1 MPGYFYFTV
10 FLEKIFIPLYGNGTV
25 FTSNQYTHRNY
36 IMKKLFALAF
46 VALFSISAMAQQVDL
61 RKKIT
66 VSGTAEAEVT
76 PDIIYI
82 SISLKEYLKDG
93 NSKKKVDI
101 TELETQL
108 FNAVQSAGLPKEN
121 LTINNLSSYNTVG
134 EKKKNPDFLVSKQ
147 YRLKVTDLNKWNAI
161 VGAIDPK
168 GVAYT
173 NIDSY
178 DYSKIEALK
187 KELKIKAL
195 QAAKAK
201 ATYLV
206 EALGNQL
213 GGVIDIQEQNNE
225 SFPQPMYRTNMM
237 VRGAM
242 LESADA
248 VAAPEI
254 DFKKIKLSYIMSTV
268 FEIK

>member
-1 MPGYFYFTV
+1 
-10 FLEKIFIPLYGNGTV
+10 
-25 FTSNQYTHRNY
+25 
-36 IMKKLFALAF
+36 MKKLLALAF
-46 VALFSISAMAQQVDL
+46 VAFFSINAMAQQVDL

-66 VSGTAEAEVT
+66 VSGTAETEVT

-93 NSKKKVDI
+93 NSKKKVET
-101 TELETQL
+101 TELENQL
-108 FNAVQSAGLPKEN
+108 YTAIQSAGIAREN

-178 DYSKIEALK
+178 DYSKIEVLK

-206 EALGNQL
+206 EAMGDHLGS
-213 GGVIDIQEQNNE
+213 VIDIQEVNNE
-225 SFPQPMYRTNMM
+225 SFPQPVYRTMM
-237 VRGAM
+237 MRSEAADS
-242 LESADA
+242 SAS
-248 VAAPEI
+248 APEI
-254 DFKKIKLSYIMSTV
+254 DFKKIKLSYIMNTV

>member
-1 MPGYFYFTV
+1 
-10 FLEKIFIPLYGNGTV
+10 
-25 FTSNQYTHRNY
+25 
-36 IMKKLFALAF
+36 MKNLLAFAF

-66 VSGTAEAEVT
+66 VSGTAETEVT

-93 NSKKKVDI
+93 NSKKKVEIND
-101 TELETQL
+101 LETQL
-108 FNAVQSAGLPKEN
+108 YNAIQTAGIAKEN
-121 LTINNLSSYNTVG
+121 LMINNISGYNTVA

-147 YRLKVTDLNKWNAI
+147 YRLKVTDLNKWNSI
-161 VGAIDPK
+161 IGAVDAK

-178 DYSKIEALK
+178 EYSKVEVLK

-201 ATYLV
+201 AAYLV

-213 GGVIDIQEQNNE
+213 GSVIDIQEINNE
-225 SFPQPMYRTNMM
+225 TYPQSVYRTNMM
-237 VRGAM
+237 MRTADA
-242 LESADA
+242 ESAGPSA
-248 VAAPEI
+248 EI
-254 DFKKIKLSYIMSTV
+254 DFKKIKLSYVMNTV

>member
-1 MPGYFYFTV
+1 MKHLF
-10 FLEKIFIPLYGNGTV
+10 IF
-25 FTSNQYTHRNY
+25 
-36 IMKKLFALAF
+36 AF
-46 VALFSISAMAQQVDL
+46 IALFSMNAMAQQVDL
-61 RKKIT
+61 RKKIS
-66 VSGTAEAEVT
+66 VSGTAETEVT

-93 NSKKKVDI
+93 NSKKKVEI

-108 FNAVQSAGLPKEN
+108 YNAIQSAGISRDN
-121 LTINNLSSYNTVG
+121 LMISNLSGYNTAA

-147 YRLKVTDLNKWNAI
+147 YRLKVNDLNKWNAI
-161 VGAIDPK
+161 IGDVDPK

-178 DYSKIEALK
+178 DYSKIEILK

-213 GGVIDIQEQNNE
+213 GSVIDIQELNNE
-225 SFPQPMYRTNMM
+225 TFPQPMYSTNRVML
-237 VRGAM
+237 RGSSS
-242 LESADA
+242 LADA
-248 VAAPEI
+248 APSPDI
-254 DFKKIKLSYIMSTV
+254 DFKKIKLSYVMNTV

>member
-1 MPGYFYFTV
+1 
-10 FLEKIFIPLYGNGTV
+10 
-25 FTSNQYTHRNY
+25 
-36 IMKKLFALAF
+36 MKKLLALAF
-46 VALFSISAMAQQVDL
+46 VAFFSINAMAQQVDL

-66 VSGTAEAEVT
+66 VSGTAETEVT

-93 NSKKKVDI
+93 NSKKKVEI
-101 TELETQL
+101 TELENQL
-108 FNAVQSAGLPKEN
+108 YTAIQSAGIAREN

-178 DYSKIEALK
+178 DYSKIEVLK

-206 EALGNQL
+206 EAMGDHLGS
-213 GGVIDIQEQNNE
+213 VIDIQEVNNE
-225 SFPQPMYRTNMM
+225 SFPQPVYRTMM
-237 VRGAM
+237 MRSEAADS
-242 LESADA
+242 SAS
-248 VAAPEI
+248 APEI
-254 DFKKIKLSYIMSTV
+254 DFKKIKLSYIMNTV

>member
-1 MPGYFYFTV
+1 
-10 FLEKIFIPLYGNGTV
+10 
-25 FTSNQYTHRNY
+25 
-36 IMKKLFALAF
+36 MKNLLALAF
-46 VALFSISAMAQQVDL
+46 VALFSLSAMAQQVDL

-66 VSGTAEAEVT
+66 VSGTAETEVT

-93 NSKKKVDI
+93 NSKKKVEI
-101 TELETQL
+101 NELETQL
-108 FNAVQSAGLPKEN
+108 YNAIKDAGISRDN
-121 LTINNLSSYNTVG
+121 LMISDISGYNTVA
-134 EKKKNPDFLVSKQ
+134 EKKKNPDFLASKQ
-147 YRLKVTDLNKWNAI
+147 YRLKVTDLNKWNSI
-161 VGAIDPK
+161 VASVDPK

-178 DYSKIEALK
+178 DYSKIEILK

-195 QAAKAK
+195 LAAKAK

-213 GGVIDIQEQNNE
+213 GSVIDIQEQNNE
-225 SFPQPMYRTNMM
+225 SFPQPMYRSNVVM
-237 VRGAM
+237 RGLATM
-242 LESADA
+242 SADQ
-248 VAAPEI
+248 AAPSNDI
-254 DFKKIKLSYIMSTV
+254 DFKKIKLSYVMNTV

>member
-1 MPGYFYFTV
+1 
-10 FLEKIFIPLYGNGTV
+10 
-25 FTSNQYTHRNY
+25 
-36 IMKKLFALAF
+36 MKKLLALAF
-46 VALFSISAMAQQVDL
+46 VALFSVSAMAQQVDL

-66 VSGTAEAEVT
+66 VSGTAETEVT
-76 PDIIYI
+76 PDIIYL

-93 NSKKKVDI
+93 NSKKKVEI
-101 TELETQL
+101 NELETQL
-108 FNAVQSAGLPKEN
+108 YNAIQSAGISKEN
-121 LTINNLSSYNTVG
+121 LTINDISSYNTVA

-161 VGAIDPK
+161 IGSIDPK

-187 KELKIKAL
+187 QQLKIKAL
-195 QAAKAK
+195 QAAKIK

-206 EALGNQL
+206 ESIGNQL
-213 GGVIDIQEQNNE
+213 GNVIDIQEINNE
-225 SFPQPMYRTNMM
+225 SYPQPIYRTNMM
-237 VRGAM
+237 MKGAM
-242 LESADA
+242 AADTESVSPD
-248 VAAPEI
+248 I
-254 DFKKIKLSYIMSTV
+254 DFKKIKLSYVMNTV

>member
-1 MPGYFYFTV
+1 MKHLFT
-10 FLEKIFIPLYGNGTV
+10 FAFI
-25 FTSNQYTHRNY
+25 
-36 IMKKLFALAF
+36 
-46 VALFSISAMAQQVDL
+46 ALFSMSAMAQQVDL
-61 RKKIT
+61 RKKIS
-66 VSGTAEAEVT
+66 VSGTAETEVT

-93 NSKKKVDI
+93 NSKKKVEI

-108 FNAVQSAGLPKEN
+108 YNAIQSAGISRDN
-121 LTINNLSSYNTVG
+121 LMISNLSGYNTAA

-147 YRLKVTDLNKWNAI
+147 YRLKVNDLNKWNAI
-161 VGAIDPK
+161 IGDVDPK

-178 DYSKIEALK
+178 DYSKIEILK

-213 GGVIDIQEQNNE
+213 GSVIDIQELNNE
-225 SFPQPMYRTNMM
+225 TFPQPMYSTSRVML
-237 VRGAM
+237 RGNSS
-242 LESADA
+242 LADA
-248 VAAPEI
+248 APAPDI
-254 DFKKIKLSYIMSTV
+254 DFKKIKLSYVMNTV

>member
-1 MPGYFYFTV
+1 
-10 FLEKIFIPLYGNGTV
+10 
-25 FTSNQYTHRNY
+25 
-36 IMKKLFALAF
+36 MKNLLALAF
-46 VALFSISAMAQQVDL
+46 VALFSLSAMAQQVDL

-66 VSGTAEAEVT
+66 VSGTAETEVT

-93 NSKKKVDI
+93 NSKKKVEI
-101 TELETQL
+101 NELETQL
-108 FNAVQSAGLPKEN
+108 YNAIKDAGISRDN
-121 LTINNLSSYNTVG
+121 LMISDISGYNTVA
-134 EKKKNPDFLVSKQ
+134 EKKKNPDFLASKQ
-147 YRLKVTDLNKWNAI
+147 YRLKVTDLNKWNSIIAS
-161 VGAIDPK
+161 VDPK

-178 DYSKIEALK
+178 DYSKIEILK

-195 QAAKAK
+195 LAAKAK

-213 GGVIDIQEQNNE
+213 GSVIDIQEQNNE
-225 SFPQPMYRTNMM
+225 SFPQPMYRSNVMM
-237 VRGAM
+237 RGLATM
-242 LESADA
+242 SADQ
-248 VAAPEI
+248 AAPSNDI
-254 DFKKIKLSYIMSTV
+254 DFKKIKLSYVMNTV

>member
-1 MPGYFYFTV
+1 MQAFFMELAYLLHLSCIHT
-10 FLEKIFIPLYGNGTV
+10 KTI
-25 FTSNQYTHRNY
+25 
-36 IMKKLFALAF
+36 IMKHLFTFALA
-46 VALFSISAMAQQVDL
+46 ALFSMSAMAQQVDL
-61 RKKIT
+61 RKKIS
-66 VSGTAEAEVT
+66 VSGTAETEVT

-93 NSKKKVDI
+93 NSKKKVEI
-101 TELETQL
+101 NELETQL
-108 FNAVQSAGLPKEN
+108 YNAIQSAGITKEN
-121 LTINNLSSYNTVG
+121 LTISNLSGYNTAP

-147 YRLKVTDLNKWNAI
+147 YRLKVNDLNKWNAI
-161 VGAIDPK
+161 IGDIDPK

-213 GGVIDIQEQNNE
+213 GSVIDIQEQNNE
-225 SFPQPMYRTNMM
+225 SYPQPVYRASMM
-237 VRGAM
+237 MTRSAV
-242 LESADA
+242 ADA
-248 VAAPEI
+248 AAPAPEI
-254 DFKKIKLSYIMSTV
+254 DFKKIKLSYVMNTV